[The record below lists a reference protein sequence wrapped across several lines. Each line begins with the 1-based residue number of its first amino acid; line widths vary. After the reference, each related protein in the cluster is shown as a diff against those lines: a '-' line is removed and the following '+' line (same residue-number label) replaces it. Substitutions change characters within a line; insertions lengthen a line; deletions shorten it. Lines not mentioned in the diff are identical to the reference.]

1 MYQSDSGNLLG
12 TGRIT
17 HNPAQIFRPWTLY
30 KENFLYSFHQ
40 NFDKKAKMKLNYLLI
55 GSIAA
60 MKSPTLITATGK
72 TLTLN
77 CFWGKSFL
85 DVIDVLQEECHQAVY
100 EGVPKQSMIK
110 GWRKKFLEK
119 SKNIKK
125 FIELQSCAIFEL
137 DSLNPKLTE
146 DPSADT
152 FIQVSF
158 FFIKNAAWI
167 KKLASK
173 HAFIWLV

>member
-1 MYQSDSGNLLG
+1 
-12 TGRIT
+12 
-17 HNPAQIFRPWTLY
+17 
-30 KENFLYSFHQ
+30 
-40 NFDKKAKMKLNYLLI
+40 MKLNYLLV

-77 CFWGKSFL
+77 WFWGKSFL

-158 FFIKNAAWI
+158 FIKNAAWT
-167 KKLASK
+167 KKLA
-173 HAFIWLV
+173 